1 MKLSRNEVRRKTHAV
16 PALRF
21 EQQRLTSFSGLLL
34 YQLLFARLDLKRRLR
49 ACFETGEAIY
59 HRSVIV
65 LGLIVHLLLG
75 YRQLRDARYY
85 RDDPMVRRLLGLA
98 RLPDVATVS
107 RCLAEIATESVE
119 RVRRLLRE
127 LVLER
132 LVALAP
138 RRITLDFDGSVISTG
153 RWAEGTAV
161 GFNRRN
167 KGDRSYYPLFCTVAQ
182 TGQVFDLLHR
192 PGNIHDSRGAR
203 DFLITCIEQ
212 IRAALPGVFIEARLD
227 SAFFSDAIVGALHK
241 LGVEFTVSVPFER
254 FVGLKQRI
262 ENRRRWRR
270 INAEI
275 SCFEDRWK
283 PNSWPRRYRF
293 VFLRT
298 RHRRRSKQPVQL
310 DLFEPIDF
318 DFRYTVVVTNKTA
331 NAATV
336 VRFHHGRGAQ
346 EGVFGELKSQGQL
359 DYVPT
364 RTLAGNQLY
373 LLAAVLAYN
382 LNRELQMTVQTTDR
396 TTTPTRAPLWRF
408 TQLETFRRTLLQRAG
423 RLTRPQGALT
433 LTISANPD
441 VRDEL
446 LHCVDQLQ
454 VAA

>member
-1 MKLSRNEVRRKTHAV
+1 MKLSRKAVRRKTHAI
-16 PALRF
+16 PTLRF

-34 YQLLFARLDLKRRLR
+34 FQLLFVRLDLRRRLR
-49 ACFETGEAIY
+49 ACFETGDAIY
-59 HRSVIV
+59 NRAVLL

-85 RDDPMVRRLLGLA
+85 RDDPMVRRLLGLS

-107 RCLAEIATESVE
+107 RFLAEVGAQSVE
-119 RVRRLLRE
+119 RVRRLCRD

-161 GFNRRN
+161 GFNRSK
-167 KGDRSYYPLFCTVAQ
+167 KGSRSYYPLFCTLAQ

-192 PGNIHDSRGAR
+192 PGNVHDSRGAK
-203 DFLITCIEQ
+203 DFLLACIQQ
-212 IRAALPGVFIEARLD
+212 IRAALPGIFIEVRLD
-227 SAFFSDAIVGALHK
+227 SAFFSDAIVTTLRD
-241 LGVEFTVSVPFER
+241 LGVEFTISVPFER

-262 ENRRRWRR
+262 ESRRRWYR
-270 INAEI
+270 INAEV

-283 PNSWPRRYRF
+283 PHSWPRRYRL
-293 VFLRT
+293 VLLRT
-298 RHRRRSKQPVQL
+298 RHRRRSKLPVQL
-310 DLFEPIDF
+310 DLFQPVDV
-318 DFRYTVVVTNKTA
+318 DFRYTVVLTNKTGRA
-331 NAATV
+331 RTV
-336 VRFHHGRGAQ
+336 AHFHHGRGAQ
-346 EGVFGELKSQGQL
+346 EGVFAELKSQGQL

-364 RTLAGNQLY
+364 RTLVGNQLF
-373 LLAAVLAYN
+373 LLAAILAYN

-408 TQLETFRRTLLQRAG
+408 TQLDTLRRTLIQRAG
-423 RLTRPQGALT
+423 RLTTPQGALT

>member
-1 MKLSRNEVRRKTHAV
+1 MKLSRKEVRRKTHAI
-16 PALRF
+16 PTLRF
-21 EQQRLTSFSGLLL
+21 EQQRLTSFSGLVLF
-34 YQLLFARLDLKRRLR
+34 QLLFAQLDLKRRLR
-49 ACFETGEAIY
+49 ACFDTGGAIY
-59 HRSVIV
+59 HRAVIL

-107 RCLAEIATESVE
+107 RFLAEVGTESVE
-119 RVRRLLRE
+119 RVRRLCRD
-127 LVLER
+127 LVIQR

-161 GFNRRN
+161 GFNRSN
-167 KGDRSYYPLFCTVAQ
+167 KGDRSYYPLLCTVAQ

-192 PGNIHDSRGAR
+192 PGNVHDSRGAR
-203 DFLITCIEQ
+203 DFLIACIEH

-227 SAFFSDAIVGALHK
+227 SAFFSDAIVGTLHK

-262 ENRRRWRR
+262 ENRHRWHR

-275 SCFEDRWK
+275 SYFEDRWK
-283 PNSWPRRYRF
+283 PMSWPRRYRF

-298 RHRRRSKQPVQL
+298 RQRRRSKQPVQL

-318 DFRYTVVVTNKTA
+318 DFRYTVVVTNKSA
-331 NAATV
+331 HAATV

-346 EGVFGELKSQGQL
+346 ECVFGELKSQGQL
-359 DYVPT
+359 DYIPT

-382 LNRELQMTVQTTDR
+382 LNRELQMTVQKTER
-396 TTTPTRAPLWRF
+396 TTTPTRAPFWRF
-408 TQLETFRRTLLQRAG
+408 TQLDTFRRTLLQRAG

-433 LTISANPD
+433 LTISASPD